1 MNLREHLEALETA
14 ALETNETATGRIT
27 IKQAQR
33 NKLRKE
39 LIQELYDFLNEQE
52 FNVFQLSHGVVINV
66 TNENIGDV
74 NIELKLSIKG
84 LDFNLDEELDKYEL
98 DQAAK
103 LVKKAESK

>member
-1 MNLREHLEALETA
+1 MDFKQHLEALETA

-39 LIQELYDFLNEQE
+39 LIHELYDYLNQHD
-52 FNVFQLSHGVVINV
+52 FNVFEVASGVIINV
-66 TNENIGDV
+66 VNETVGDV

-84 LDFNLDEELDKYEL
+84 LDFDLDEELEKYEMTL
-98 DQAAK
+98 KAK
-103 LVKKAESK
+103 EAKASKE

>member
-1 MNLREHLEALETA
+1 MDFKEHLEALESA

-39 LIQELYDFLNEQE
+39 LIHELYDFLDNQE
-52 FNVFQLSHGVVINV
+52 FNVYELANGVVINL
-66 TNENIGDV
+66 TNKNIGEV

-84 LDFNLDEELDKYEL
+84 LDFNLDEELDKFEI
-98 DQAAK
+98 DQAARAA
-103 LVKKAESK
+103 KKTEK

>member
-1 MNLREHLEALETA
+1 MDFKQYLESLESA

-39 LIQELYDFLNEQE
+39 LIHKLYDFLNEQE
-52 FNVFQLSHGVVINV
+52 FNVFELANGVIINV

-84 LDFNLDEELDKYEL
+84 LDFNLDEELDKFEL
-98 DQAAK
+98 DQKAK
-103 LVKKAESK
+103 ATKGKKD